1 MPFFASGPIIRAMT
15 PERRPPPPFDFDA
28 AVAAP
33 FRMQPGLR
41 KLAPGAAQF
50 TPLDPRSPAFAAK
63 LAVLGAEAGEALLV
77 DPDFDD
83 GPACRAIAAELAAQ
97 CPADFSLEGGRLAVH
112 RLGAL
117 LDLGTGAVDLRAS
130 RAAGDAAAPGA
141 AHAVPPRDDATAAV
155 IPSVAELLDALPHDR
170 RRQAL
175 LALAVHEDLAVIDGA
190 STRLRWL
197 AVCLPSHWSPV
208 QKIGRTFAE
217 VHAPVA
223 DNALL
228 VSAATHLARMVT
240 QPQRWERFVWS
251 LTPHAGL
258 DQHPRR
264 HPKPAWPLA
273 GGPEAVGGA
282 AWMRTERQTFV
293 PLPDETQAVFTI
305 HVGMDP
311 LCEVARDPERARR
324 LHDAVASM
332 SDAVLDYRGLT
343 AAREPLLRWLA
354 ERAQGDAGAP
364 HPGGPRPAAP
374 DALPGAA

>member
-1 MPFFASGPIIRAMT
+1 MT
-15 PERRPPPPFDFDA
+15 PPERRPPPPFDFDA
-28 AVAAP
+28 AVTAP

-41 KLAPGAAQF
+41 KLAPGALQF
-50 TPLDPRSPAFAAK
+50 TPLDPDSPVFAAK
-63 LAVLGAEAGEALLV
+63 LAVLRAEPEEALLA
-77 DPDFDD
+77 DAGFDD
-83 GPACRAIAAELAAQ
+83 GPACRAIAAELATQ
-97 CPADFSLEGGRLAVH
+97 RPADFVLEGDRLAAR

-117 LDLGTGAVDLRAS
+117 LDLRRGAVDLRRA
-130 RAAGDAAAPGA
+130 RAADAAAPAPPSGA
-141 AHAVPPRDDATAAV
+141 APSDRATPPPASSWADV
-155 IPSVAELLDALPHDR
+155 LDRLPHAR

-197 AVCLPSHWSPV
+197 AVCVPSHWAPGE
-208 QKIGRTFAE
+208 KIGRPFAE

-228 VSAATHLARMVT
+228 VSAGAHLARLVT
-240 QPQRWERFVWS
+240 QPQRWERFVWN

-264 HPKPAWPLA
+264 HPKPAWPLE
-273 GGPEAVGGA
+273 GGPAAVGAA

-293 PLPDETQAVFTI
+293 PLPDEAQAVFTI

-311 LCEVARDPERARR
+311 LSEVARDPRRAHR

-332 SDAVLDYRGLT
+332 SDAVLAYRGLA

-354 ERAQGDAGAP
+354 ERTQGEAGAP
-364 HPGGPRPAAP
+364 HRGAPQREAPG
-374 DALPGAA
+374 ALPGAA